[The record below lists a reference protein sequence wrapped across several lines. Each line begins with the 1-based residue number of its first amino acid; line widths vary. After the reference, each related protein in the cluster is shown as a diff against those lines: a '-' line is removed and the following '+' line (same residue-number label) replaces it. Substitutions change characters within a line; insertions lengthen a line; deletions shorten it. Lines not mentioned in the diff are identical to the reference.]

1 LILPDRVS
9 LHGIDCAIIA
19 LSLAF
24 GIAVRRG
31 ARRSE
36 QKAK

>member
-9 LHGIDCAIIA
+9 LHGIDDAIIA

-24 GIAVRRG
+24 GIAMLRG
-31 ARRSE
+31 AWRSE